1 VPQLAGDNEDHNP
14 ARITLLFDKGDLST
28 MTKFWITGTAA
39 IALLLAGCGGSK
51 EEAKK
56 EEAAPAPAAVDDANA
71 ATITGKVVF
80 TGDKPTLHTLDMSA
94 NPACARAHSTP
105 QKSEEAM
112 VNDNGTLRYTFVWIK
127 SGLPDRQ
134 WPTPTTSVKLEQT
147 GCMYKPHVIGVM
159 TGQGIEIVNDDPT
172 NHNIH
177 PLPKINQEWNES
189 QPPKG
194 DPKVK
199 SFAREEVMIPVKC
212 NVHNWMRAYIGV
224 VSHPF
229 FAVTGDD
236 GTFTIKGLPPGTY
249 TLEAVHEKYGN
260 QDIQVT
266 VAPKESKTLD
276 ITYKP
281 A

>member
-1 VPQLAGDNEDHNP
+1 MKRVLIACG
-14 ARITLLFDKGDLST
+14 
-28 MTKFWITGTAA
+28 AA
-39 IALLLAGCGGSK
+39 AALLLASCGGSK

-56 EEAAPAPAAVDDANA
+56 EETAAPAAAPAAVDEATA
-71 ATITGKVVF
+71 ATITGKVAF
-80 TGDKPTLHTLDMSA
+80 AGEKPKMRPIDMSA
-94 NPACARAHSTP
+94 NPACARSHSTP
-105 QKSEEAM
+105 QLSEEVV
-112 VNDNGTLRYTFVWIK
+112 VNSNGTLRNAFVWVK

-134 WPTPTTSVKLEQT
+134 WPTPATSVELAQE

-159 TGQGIEIVNDDPT
+159 TGQGIEIKNDDPT

-177 PLPKINQEWNES
+177 PLPKVNPEWNES

-194 DPKVK
+194 DPKTK

-212 NVHNWMRAYIGV
+212 NVHPWMRAYIGV

-249 TLEAVHEKYGN
+249 TLEAWHEKYGTKDV
-260 QDIQVT
+260 QIT
-266 VAPKESKTLD
+266 VAPKESKTAD
-276 ITYKP
+276 FTMGS
-281 A
+281 